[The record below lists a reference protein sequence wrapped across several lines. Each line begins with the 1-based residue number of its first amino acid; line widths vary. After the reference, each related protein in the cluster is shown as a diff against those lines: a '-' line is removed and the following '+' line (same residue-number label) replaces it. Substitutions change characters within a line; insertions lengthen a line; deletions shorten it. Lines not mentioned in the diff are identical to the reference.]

1 MPLRVVGD
9 SVLRGPS
16 SVPAR
21 SACSHPPRAGAD
33 PGPARLSRGE
43 PDQDARR
50 IRRAVAGGAGAAGDG
65 PGAESLNRRDQL
77 GSDGLPARR
86 VASWL
91 LLLSGA
97 LSGIGIGLAQAAMT
111 ETIIESVP
119 ASQTAIAT
127 SDNAIVRT
135 IGGSLGS
142 AVLAEI
148 LTSHAD
154 PHGIPA
160 ERVFT
165 TGFWICAAVAAS
177 GVLAALA
184 LPAT

>member
-1 MPLRVVGD
+1 MTDTIIG
-9 SVLRGPS
+9 
-16 SVPAR
+16 SVP
-21 SACSHPPRAGAD
+21 
-33 PGPARLSRGE
+33 
-43 PDQDARR
+43 RR
-50 IRRAVAGGAGAAGDG
+50 R
-65 PGAESLNRRDQL
+65 
-77 GSDGLPARR
+77 
-86 VASWL
+86 
-91 LLLSGA
+91 
-97 LSGIGIGLAQAAMT
+97 
-111 ETIIESVP
+111 P
-119 ASQTAIAT
+119 ASPPA
-127 SDNAIVRT
+127 SNAIVRT

-165 TGFWICAAVAAS
+165 TGLWICAAVAAG

>member
-1 MPLRVVGD
+1 
-9 SVLRGPS
+9 
-16 SVPAR
+16 VPAR

-97 LSGIGIGLAQAAMT
+97 LRHRHRPGPSRHDRHHHR
-111 ETIIESVP
+111 VRP
-119 ASQTAIAT
+119 ASQTGIAT

-148 LTSHAD
+148 LTSHVG

-165 TGFWICAAVAAS
+165 TGFWICAAVAAG

>member
-1 MPLRVVGD
+1 M
-9 SVLRGPS
+9 
-16 SVPAR
+16 PAR

-86 VASWL
+86 VAGWL

-111 ETIIESVP
+111 DTIIESVP
-119 ASQTAIAT
+119 ASQTGIAT

-148 LTSHAD
+148 LTSHVG
-154 PHGIPA
+154 PRGIPA
-160 ERVFT
+160 ERSFT
-165 TGFWICAAVAAS
+165 TGFCAAVAAG
-177 GVLAALA
+177 GVRAALV
-184 LPAT
+184 LPRQLTARTHGKNSEPT